1 MVDAGEIRNVLRTVL
16 FSHPNTTVETDLV
29 LHTNQTEL
37 ITHHFDFSG
46 FTGDVIIRAKEKID
60 AITFRQLSAKTFP
73 TDFEAGTDAVIIILD
88 GAGQDM
94 SITLE
99 TPVAEGAP
107 VDIEGTVRDEI
118 RL

>member
-16 FSHPNTTVETDLV
+16 FSHLNNTDEQDLV
-29 LHTNQTEL
+29 VHTTQTEL

-46 FTGDVIIRAKEKID
+46 FTEDVIIRVKEKID
-60 AITFRQLSAKTFP
+60 GITFRQLSTRTFP

-94 SITLE
+94 KITLE
-99 TPVAEGAP
+99 TPVTEGAS